1 MYFLR
6 FTFSTSFLNFCG
18 FCVLL
23 LDNQRVITTDGL
35 HDGFGQCAYSV
46 FCVHLCDAEQ
56 STFAGAFLPDIG
68 FTRRKCGVQHRDIVG
83 FFILEHEIKRIRI
96 NNGVLNFYFRESCG
110 DRFGFFIFG
119 KRYLRKINAS
129 IDGSG
134 IADIVI
140 DFFQIFLVWNL
151 YNALILEYGSGKI
164 TGLDDFFKGGRDIN
178 LRFGFLFG
186 NLSN

>member
-35 HDGFGQCAYSV
+35 HDGFGNARTVFSAFICAMLSKALSLVHSCRISV
-46 FCVHLCDAEQ
+46 SHAVNAA
-56 STFAGAFLPDIG
+56 S
-68 FTRRKCGVQHRDIVG
+68 QHRDIVG

-110 DRFGFFIFG
+110 ELFGFFIFG
-119 KRYLRKINAS
+119 KRYLQEKSMPA
-129 IDGSG
+129 
-134 IADIVI
+134 
-140 DFFQIFLVWNL
+140 
-151 YNALILEYGSGKI
+151 
-164 TGLDDFFKGGRDIN
+164 
-178 LRFGFLFG
+178 
-186 NLSN
+186 

>member
-1 MYFLR
+1 M
-6 FTFSTSFLNFCG
+6 
-18 FCVLL
+18 
-23 LDNQRVITTDGL
+23 
-35 HDGFGQCAYSV
+35 
-46 FCVHLCDAEQ
+46 
-56 STFAGAFLPDIG
+56 
-68 FTRRKCGVQHRDIVG
+68 RRPARRYCRL
-83 FFILEHEIKRIRI
+83 FILEHEIKRIRI

>member
-1 MYFLR
+1 MRVQCFLR
-6 FTFSTSFLNFCG
+6 SFVRCW
-18 FCVLL
+18 
-23 LDNQRVITTDGL
+23 
-35 HDGFGQCAYSV
+35 
-46 FCVHLCDAEQ
+46 Q

-68 FTRRKCGVQHRDIVG
+68 FTRRKCGVQHGDIVG

-129 IDGSG
+129 ML
-134 IADIVI
+134 ADIVI